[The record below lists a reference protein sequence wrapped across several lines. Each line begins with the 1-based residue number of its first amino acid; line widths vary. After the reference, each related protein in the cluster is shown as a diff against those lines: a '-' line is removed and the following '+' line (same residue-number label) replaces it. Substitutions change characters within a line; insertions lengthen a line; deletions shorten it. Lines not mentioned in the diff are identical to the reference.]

1 MSIKKDNM
9 QNGITLI
16 VLVITILV
24 LLILAGVSI
33 VVLTGDNGI
42 LENTKTSKEKTK
54 IGEEKEIV
62 KLSQNAD
69 LISND
74 GKRNTKE
81 GLQNELDSMEGTN
94 KTKVIRD
101 GKDSYIVTF
110 LDTNRNYKIK
120 YGKEVEGPIEIEV
133 AEDNKAGD
141 ITKGN
146 TLDGS
151 KEKPYQINCIED
163 WIDFSNKSETDDF
176 TGKEI
181 ILTRNLD
188 FLSELA
194 YEDYRTTK
202 YGDMNND
209 GKTNELMEE
218 LTTGT
223 GVKPVNIFKGN
234 FDGQNKK
241 INNLYI
247 NSSEANAGLFK
258 EVSNATIKN
267 LIVHGEIFSVSNIGG
282 IAAHIS
288 GKCYFYNLEYSGEIG
303 EYKPFITNTGG
314 IIGSVANNSNIEI
327 NQCRNTA
334 NIIGSGYIGGIIGKI
349 ESKVK
354 IKIINSYNEGILIL
368 KPSKLLQPYVSVGGI
383 LGNASLELVI
393 ANCYNVGK
401 IVNEVNNTYNAASGI
416 LGSSINVDS
425 TNITNCYNIGETRA
439 KYSYITPFSGGIQG
453 GFWYG
458 QYKSTITNCYY
469 DGSKSDRSVGGT
481 KEEYATKLTTNQ
493 IQGKEKI
500 DNQDGTSSTLVELLN
515 KEIENNSTG
524 ADTSNWLR

>member
-327 NQCRNTA
+327 N
-334 NIIGSGYIGGIIGKI
+334 
-349 ESKVK
+349 
-354 IKIINSYNEGILIL
+354 
-368 KPSKLLQPYVSVGGI
+368 
-383 LGNASLELVI
+383 
-393 ANCYNVGK
+393 
-401 IVNEVNNTYNAASGI
+401 
-416 LGSSINVDS
+416 
-425 TNITNCYNIGETRA
+425 
-439 KYSYITPFSGGIQG
+439 
-453 GFWYG
+453 
-458 QYKSTITNCYY
+458 
-469 DGSKSDRSVGGT
+469 
-481 KEEYATKLTTNQ
+481 
-493 IQGKEKI
+493 
-500 DNQDGTSSTLVELLN
+500 
-515 KEIENNSTG
+515 
-524 ADTSNWLR
+524 